1 MTAAAGIDARILD
14 ALARRALTAAVGL
27 PEPAVRTLA
36 ATDQLEASA
45 RTMSVRTDRMAT
57 IVGGEARAARNSA
70 VRASL
75 AARDFAR
82 ASRRIAASSDALAAS
97 VAELHRT
104 LELFG
109 AGGTIPAASLS

>member
-1 MTAAAGIDARILD
+1 MTAAAGIDARNLD
-14 ALARRALTAAVGL
+14 ALARRALAAAVGL
-27 PEPAVRTLA
+27 PDPAVRTLA

-45 RTMSVRTDRMAT
+45 RTMSDRAGRMAT
-57 IVGGEARAARNSA
+57 VVEGEARLARNSA

-82 ASRRIAASSDALAAS
+82 ASRRIAASSDALAER

-104 LELFG
+104 LELFRSG
-109 AGGTIPAASLS
+109 QPIPPASLS

>member
-1 MTAAAGIDARILD
+1 MTAAAGIDAQILD
-14 ALARRALTAAVGL
+14 ALAKRALTAAVGL
-27 PEPAVRTLA
+27 PSPAVRTLA

-45 RTMSVRTDRMAT
+45 RTMSTRAHRMAA
-57 IVGGEARAARNSA
+57 VVEGEARAARNSA

-82 ASRRIAASSDALAAS
+82 ASRRIAASSDALADS

-109 AGGTIPAASLS
+109 AGGPIPAARLS